1 MNYLN
6 NVGKGKKILEPVVF
20 QGGVS
25 KNEGVLK
32 YFRDV
37 LGMNVTVD
45 PNSHLMGALGI
56 AILSR
61 KHSDGREYNLDIKD
75 IEFKTVGNEC
85 NGCSNNCEILRIFK
99 DKKLV
104 DTWGSMCGKF

>member
-1 MNYLN
+1 
-6 NVGKGKKILEPVVF
+6 
-20 QGGVS
+20 
-25 KNEGVLK
+25 
-32 YFRDV
+32 
-37 LGMNVTVD
+37 
-45 PNSHLMGALGI
+45 MGALGI

-61 KHSDGREYNLDIKD
+61 KNSDGREYNLDIKD

-85 NGCSNNCEILRIFK
+85 GGCSNNCEILRIFK